1 MTKITHADRV
11 RFDNHLCT
19 QGDLLDNA
27 VHQMLCTISEQELDW
42 DISDIRE
49 VLDFAID
56 TLAQKG
62 VNVCNPYHECDG
74 GKDPVPCYLC
84 KNNNCDKGKCPM
96 RK

>member
-19 QGDLLDNA
+19 QGDLLDNV

-49 VLDFAID
+49 VLDFAIGV
-56 TLAQKG
+56 LAQKG
-62 VNVCNPYHECDG
+62 IHVCNPYQECDDEG
-74 GKDPVPCYLC
+74 ESTPCYLC
-84 KNNNCDKGKCPM
+84 KDNSCDMSKCPM
-96 RK
+96 QK